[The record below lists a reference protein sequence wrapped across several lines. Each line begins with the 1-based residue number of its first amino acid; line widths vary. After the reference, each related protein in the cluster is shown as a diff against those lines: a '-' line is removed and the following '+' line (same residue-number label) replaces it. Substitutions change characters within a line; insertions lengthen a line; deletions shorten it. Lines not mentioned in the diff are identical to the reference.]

1 LTTNSIAKVALQF
14 SSNAV
19 FDSYSD
25 NRETGSFILIDPD
38 NNNTAA
44 GGMIISKIDNVI
56 PLDTKTDR
64 KDILYRMP
72 DDIAF
77 KFTQTEF
84 YKTNLEWIKT
94 ENEGGEP

>member
-1 LTTNSIAKVALQF
+1 LQKVELQF

-25 NRETGSFILIDPD
+25 NRETGSFILIDPE

-44 GGMIISKIDNVI
+44 GGMITSKIDNVI
-56 PLDTKTDR
+56 PLDPKTHLNDVL
-64 KDILYRMP
+64 IRMP
-72 DDIAF
+72 DDIAE

-84 YKTNLEWIKT
+84 YKNNIEWIKVK
-94 ENEGGEP
+94 NEGGEP